1 MHRATPA
8 NSSFRAFS
16 AGGARALISKIT
28 DSSLMQEVGASLMKG
43 EVRKAIEAVHQYG
56 FTSVP
61 FAPDEEKDGKPGL
74 GPEAFVSFIGGNRSF
89 PVMGPVDD
97 RRHRLKDLEAGDVAL
112 FRGRD
117 DGQQFHM
124 NGVGTFLSTFPGKK
138 LRMQIVARLAQV
150 AGGARAFAEG
160 DQAAGDAAQQ
170 QKGQK
175 AVYKNE
181 AAAFFEV
188 DDAATE
194 SLNKKHHIRLPDGT
208 AVILKEVDGVGV
220 VYLGGDPDKG
230 GTFLRVL
237 CQGNQLAENV
247 YAKVG

>member
-1 MHRATPA
+1 M
-8 NSSFRAFS
+8 
-16 AGGARALISKIT
+16 ISKIA
-28 DSSLMQEVGASLMKG
+28 DGSLMQEVSASLMKG

-138 LRMQIVARLAQV
+138 LRMQIVAKLAE
-150 AGGARAFAEG
+150 AASGRAFEGGDGQGSAESQG
-160 DQAAGDAAQQ
+160 P

-188 DDAATE
+188 DDAGTE